1 MTHKI
6 FWNQKPK
13 TDCPKNLKKKPDFLK
28 NEIRKTNLSETKIWK
43 PTFEIRIRKL
53 IKIQNFLE
61 TKNRKT
67 IFEIRFSKLQNKI
80 RKRIA
85 KFYETK
91 NRKIDFLKTKPNICD
106 FQNWKKIDLKIQNRF
121 WKCWFAK
128 TARTKTNHHVWFWKI
143 HPKSILFLKRKS
155 KIGDYQNSKIDL
167 NNSEAQKLNTVFQIR
182 NSNRRCEKRWFPK
195 FRQLVRLSV
204 AGVFVATSRPPPGR
218 FVIS

>member
-1 MTHKI
+1 MKTTEIDFISKNKTRNERFKKSIWTFVQPENRNRIQKSETRNRYQNSESIVIWKIENFRNQKTKNVFELKNLKLTYLKNDDFENSETISKMMTHKI

-13 TDCPKNLKKKPDFLK
+13 TDCPKNLKTKSDFLK

-43 PTFEIRIRKL
+43 PTFEIRIWKL

-91 NRKIDFLKTKPNICD
+91 NRK
-106 FQNWKKIDLKIQNRF
+106 
-121 WKCWFAK
+121 
-128 TARTKTNHHVWFWKI
+128 
-143 HPKSILFLKRKS
+143 
-155 KIGDYQNSKIDL
+155 
-167 NNSEAQKLNTVFQIR
+167 
-182 NSNRRCEKRWFPK
+182 
-195 FRQLVRLSV
+195 
-204 AGVFVATSRPPPGR
+204 
-218 FVIS
+218 

>member
-1 MTHKI
+1 MKLTYLKNNDFENSETISKMMTHKI

-13 TDCPKNLKKKPDFLK
+13 TDCPKNLKKKSDFLK

-106 FQNWKKIDLKIQNRF
+106 FQNWKKNRF
-121 WKCWFAK
+121 E
-128 TARTKTNHHVWFWKI
+128 NSE
-143 HPKSILFLKRKS
+143 SILEMLICKN
-155 KIGDYQNSKIDL
+155 G
-167 NNSEAQKLNTVFQIR
+167 
-182 NSNRRCEKRWFPK
+182 
-195 FRQLVRLSV
+195 
-204 AGVFVATSRPPPGR
+204 
-218 FVIS
+218 